1 MKNYHS
7 VKNIAFDE
15 KYWLITIDGNDYKF
29 PLKLISDKLS
39 NAKIERLKNYKVSS
53 SGYGIHWPL
62 LD

>member
-1 MKNYHS
+1 M
-7 VKNIAFDE
+7 
-15 KYWLITIDGNDYKF
+15 ITIDGNDYKF